1 MLAHTHI
8 PYTLVCQKWIGPS
21 SRAILEA
28 EPLSITFH
36 TAEEPIQPCKWML
49 PEAFKPDKTSSGKKK
64 KEKQK
69 KKNLLK

>member
-36 TAEEPIQPCKWML
+36 TAEEPIQPCK
-49 PEAFKPDKTSSGKKK
+49 
-64 KEKQK
+64 
-69 KKNLLK
+69 